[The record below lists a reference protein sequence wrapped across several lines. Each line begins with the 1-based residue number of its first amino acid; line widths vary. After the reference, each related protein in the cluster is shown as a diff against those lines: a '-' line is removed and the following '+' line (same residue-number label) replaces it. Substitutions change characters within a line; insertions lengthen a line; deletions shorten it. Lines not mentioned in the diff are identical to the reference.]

1 MMTKILLTLC
11 LWLGLCQATDAALTQ
26 NQYNDHVR
34 TMLEQVV
41 QDDDAPCKVIR
52 ICVAYSKLGTNQREA
67 AIRLLSKLYQNRFG
81 VSPTANATTRH
92 DFKHWVESCS
102 EGEGVE
108 P

>member
-1 MMTKILLTLC
+1 MIALLI
-11 LWLGLCQATDAALTQ
+11 WLFLATSADAALTQ

-41 QDDDAPCKVIR
+41 QDDDAPCKVLR
-52 ICVAYSKLGTNQREA
+52 ICVAYAKLGTNQREA
-67 AIRLLSKLYQNRFG
+67 ALRLLAKLYQNRFG

-92 DFKHWVESCS
+92 AFKHWVESCA